1 LKQIAVN
8 TSKVNDE
15 QEKHDKK
22 VRQTDNSANKLLSTV
37 KRIVAAAAGFTIGKE
52 LLNLSDEMTQ
62 TTARLNLMNDGLQTT
77 DQLNQMIYES
87 AQRARTSYLAT
98 ADVVAKLGQRAGD
111 AFGSSAEVVQFAE
124 NLNKQFVIAG
134 ASQQEIASASLQLT
148 QALGSGVLR
157 GEELNAVFEAAPN
170 VIQTIANY
178 LDVPIGKIREMAAD
192 GEITAGIVKN
202 AMLSATDSINEQF
215 EQMPMTW
222 GQAWTVMKNAATDSM
237 SDVMEELNEVLNS
250 DSGQAIMEGLIAGF
264 EVLSDVAAGAIDLL
278 ASGAD
283 FVVNN
288 WDY

>member
-1 LKQIAVN
+1 MNEINETLKQIAVN

-170 VIQTIANY
+170 VIQTIADY
-178 LDVPIGKIREMAAD
+178 LDS
-192 GEITAGIVKN
+192 
-202 AMLSATDSINEQF
+202 LSARYARWL
-215 EQMPMTW
+215 QMVRSLP
-222 GQAWTVMKNAATDSM
+222 
-237 SDVMEELNEVLNS
+237 
-250 DSGQAIMEGLIAGF
+250 GLSRM
-264 EVLSDVAAGAIDLL
+264 LC
-278 ASGAD
+278 
-283 FVVNN
+283 
-288 WDY
+288 